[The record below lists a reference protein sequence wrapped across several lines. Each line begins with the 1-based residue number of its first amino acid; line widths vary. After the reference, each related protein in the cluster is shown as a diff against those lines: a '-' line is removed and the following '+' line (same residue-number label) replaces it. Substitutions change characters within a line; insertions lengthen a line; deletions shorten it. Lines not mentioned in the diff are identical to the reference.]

1 MEQLQ
6 NVQMEETSPV
16 LHVLM
21 AIDLPVPME
30 LLGLKRERVVLT
42 AINLLV
48 LMELKN
54 LLVTME
60 ISLYVLMELS

>member
-21 AIDLPVPME
+21 AIYLPVPME

-54 LLVTME
+54 LLVMME